1 MNRLWLPLLLV
12 GLLGGCVSQY
22 SISENQIESFLDGR
36 LGRDIHKDKILRS
49 ADIRVN
55 QVEVRL
61 GHKPDT
67 MAVKA
72 TSVLELKALF
82 VPLRASLTAEF
93 EAKPWYDSE
102 RHAVYLR
109 DLELLQVESSPKELG
124 RALQSISPQLMLF
137 LRTYLESEP
146 VYVLDVKESQQ
157 ALMAEMTRRI
167 RVQPGKLVLEF
178 K

>member
-1 MNRLWLPLLLV
+1 MSRLWLLLLV
-12 GLLGGCVSQY
+12 GLLGGCVSHY
-22 SISENQIESFLDGR
+22 SISEAEIASFLDSR
-36 LGRDIHKDKILRS
+36 LSQDMSKDKVLHS
-49 ADIRVN
+49 AAIRVN

-102 RHAVYLR
+102 RHSVYLR
-109 DLELLQVESSPKELG
+109 DLNLVRVESSPKELS
-124 RALQSISPQLMLF
+124 RALQGISPQLMLV

-146 VYVLDVKESQQ
+146 VYVLDTHESKQ
-157 ALMAEMTRRI
+157 ALMAEMAKRI
-167 RVQPGKLVLEF
+167 KVQPGELVLEF